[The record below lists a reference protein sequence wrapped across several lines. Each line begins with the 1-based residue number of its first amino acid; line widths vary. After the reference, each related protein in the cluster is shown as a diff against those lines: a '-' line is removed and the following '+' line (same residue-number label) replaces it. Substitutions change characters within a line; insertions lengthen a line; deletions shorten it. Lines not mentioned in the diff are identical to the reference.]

1 MKVLSLKINGFR
13 GIEAAELTPDGKSVT
28 VSGRNGAGKSSV
40 LDAIVFAL
48 TGQAAPPVVHAGAEK
63 AEVEV
68 DVGEYVVRRTAS
80 AAGKDR
86 LVVTTRDGS
95 IKGTPQTFLNSL
107 VRDGLA
113 FDPLRFEAMKPAEQV
128 AALMKGLGIDVA
140 AKDRERAQLYLDRTE
155 TGRQKKAADGAVAT
169 LATPEVI
176 GAPDSIDMFEIQANV
191 TRLREQARKRGAITI
206 KHQSV
211 QATIAR
217 LRKELDEA
225 EQLAA
230 ALLVDV
236 TANPDVT
243 QELAQAEAQLSDLG
257 RIATLV
263 ERKKQLA
270 AKRREAA
277 ELDAAYQDA
286 TAAIDQIDEEKR
298 AAIAGANLGID
309 GLDVTDD
316 GIVLSGLPLR
326 SVNRARRVR
335 VGLRIAARLTP
346 GLRIVLVDEGSA
358 LDSESMADLVAAA
371 HELGLQLWV
380 ARVQDK
386 AALAFE
392 VWEEA
397 A

>member
-80 AAGKDR
+80 AAGKER

-128 AALMKGLGIDVA
+128 AALMKGLGIDVVE
-140 AKDRERAQLYLDRTE
+140 KDRERAQLYLDRTE

-176 GAPDSIDMFEIQANV
+176 GAPDAFDTAELRERV
-191 TRLREQARKRGAITI
+191 DRLRTDLGRRSRLSHDLGMVSARVKGMRA
-206 KHQSV
+206 
-211 QATIAR
+211 
-217 LRKELDEA
+217 ELASLEA
-225 EQLAA
+225 EELRLTELMQYTDDPTATLAA
-230 ALLVDV
+230 A
-236 TANPDVT
+236 
-243 QELAQAEAQLSDLG
+243 EGELSDAG
-257 RIATLV
+257 KIATLV

-270 AKRREAA
+270 AKRKEAA

-309 GLDVTDD
+309 GLDVMDD

-380 ARVQDK
+380 ARVQDG
-386 AALAFE
+386 AGLAFE